1 MVISGKASHELEV
14 EVPASQAWELYG
26 TLGIARLVEQSLSD
40 VISKI
45 EVEQGDGEQGTI
57 LKLTFAPGIPGPGWH
72 KEKFTM
78 VDNEKRVKEVEVVEG
93 GYRELGFTFYLI
105 RFEITEAG
113 SSTPSSCIIKTTV
126 EYELKEEAAAMVSFV
141 SVDLFANIAQIAKHH
156 LLKKHTEQLSSQVLV

>member
-1 MVISGKASHELEV
+1 
-14 EVPASQAWELYG
+14 
-26 TLGIARLVEQSLSD
+26 
-40 VISKI
+40 
-45 EVEQGDGEQGTI
+45 
-57 LKLTFAPGIPGPGWH
+57 
-72 KEKFTM
+72 M